1 MTPEQESHDPLVPY
15 TSSTR
20 RKSPDGEESLPE
32 FAYIFN
38 QHEKILLGKQKL
50 ATSPRAHLDR
60 VIQVQN

>member
-20 RKSPDGEESLPE
+20 RKSLDGEESLPE

-38 QHEKILLGKQKL
+38 RHEKN
-50 ATSPRAHLDR
+50 PVR
-60 VIQVQN
+60 